1 MWKRLDDSCWF
12 LTDIKGTSSV
22 LYDVNKKTPSI
33 FNKEERLAVSVYTNI
48 YTLSMCDKSDFSFCQ
63 VCVDHIDN
71 DTKVH
76 LQIP

>member
-33 FNKEERLAVSVYTNI
+33 FNKEERLWLLLYIHVLY
-48 YTLSMCDKSDFSFCQ
+48 L
-63 VCVDHIDN
+63 HICM
-71 DTKVH
+71 
-76 LQIP
+76 